1 MEYFSAVTMSD
12 VLPRAPWMKLDAILI
27 GRISQ
32 PENDKH
38 CMLSFLCGTQKTELV
53 TITKMEQGHR
63 YRDKLV
69 LIHGVGVME
78 EGQQQKGIQREKY
91 YVQNK
96 L

>member
-1 MEYFSAVTMSD
+1 MTNTACYHFYVE
-12 VLPRAPWMKLDAILI
+12 PKK
-27 GRISQ
+27 Q
-32 PENDKH
+32 NK
-38 CMLSFLCGTQKTELV
+38 LV